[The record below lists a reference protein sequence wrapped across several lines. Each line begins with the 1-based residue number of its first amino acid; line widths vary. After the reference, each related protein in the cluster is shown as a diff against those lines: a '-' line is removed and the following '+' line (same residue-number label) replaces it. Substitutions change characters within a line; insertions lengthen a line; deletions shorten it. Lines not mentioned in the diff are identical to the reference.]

1 MLRNLITFDRFRNCF
16 SRCHLISPKVR
27 IYEIFTCDYY
37 LSFVAGVVNAGT
49 CMLAVAVVVVVVE
62 AAVGGKDFAVA
73 VVDDFASSFP

>member
-1 MLRNLITFDRFRNCF
+1 M
-16 SRCHLISPKVR
+16 
-27 IYEIFTCDYY
+27 
-37 LSFVAGVVNAGT
+37 SFVAGVANAGT